1 MRDRPR
7 PEPTR
12 DLDSPVEIA
21 EMVRRFYADVAQD
34 DLLGPV
40 FHDVAQVDWSE
51 HLPKL
56 TAFWCRALL
65 GLPGYQGNPFRAHAD
80 IHAQRPVTAAHFERW
95 LSLFHETIELGWTG
109 PIATR
114 ARELAD
120 NVARVHSHQ
129 LLGTAAIRSRNQ
141 QLTTTGGPDV

>member
-1 MRDRPR
+1 MKDRPR
-7 PEPTR
+7 PAPTR
-12 DLDSPVEIA
+12 DLDTPTEIA

-34 DLLGPV
+34 GLLGPM
-40 FHDVAQVDWSE
+40 FNDVAQVDWSE

-65 GLPGYQGNPFRAHAD
+65 GLPGYQGNPYQAHLLVHDRQAF
-80 IHAQRPVTAAHFERW
+80 TAAHFERW
-95 LSLFHETIELGWTG
+95 LTLFHETLELGWVG
-109 PIATR
+109 PNVQR

-129 LLGTAAIRSRNQ
+129 LLGRSVSLDETESSQPAR
-141 QLTTTGGPDV
+141 